1 MESQMERKKH
11 AHLAVQFSVYILS
24 ILIISFIIQNIF
36 IVRSV
41 KKSSKED
48 YSAFSEKIIMED
60 AEKIRSS
67 LNNKCPHRK

>member
-1 MESQMERKKH
+1 MESQMERRKH

-24 ILIISFIIQNIF
+24 ILIFSFIIQNIF
-36 IVRSV
+36 IVGSV

-60 AEKIRSS
+60 ADKIRY
-67 LNNKCPHRK
+67 